1 MQTIYVKGE
10 AEYTP
15 IPFRELVDLASAA
28 QSHGDLYKDF
38 DNQSKFR
45 EWAHSIL
52 LEITQG
58 TGMKVKSG
66 SRIYYLTMEMSRGTG
81 ECPCIPGTRSE

>member
-58 TGMKVKSG
+58 TGMEVKSG
-66 SRIYYLTMEMSRGTG
+66 SKNILSDNGDEQRNRRMPVHSWN
-81 ECPCIPGTRSE
+81 SV